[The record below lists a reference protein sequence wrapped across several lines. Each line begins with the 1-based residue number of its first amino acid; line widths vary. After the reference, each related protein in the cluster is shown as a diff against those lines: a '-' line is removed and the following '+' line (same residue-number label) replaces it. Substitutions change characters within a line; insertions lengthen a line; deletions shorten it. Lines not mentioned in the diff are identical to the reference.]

1 MDYIFWKISIE
12 SYSDW
17 PMSGSSIDIG
27 KYSAIS
33 INEFVEINEFISLFV
48 SLLK

>member
-1 MDYIFWKISIE
+1 MDYIFWKISIG

-17 PMSGSSIDIG
+17 TMSGLSIDVG

-33 INEFVEINEFISLFV
+33 INEFVEMNEFISLFL
-48 SLLK
+48 SLIK